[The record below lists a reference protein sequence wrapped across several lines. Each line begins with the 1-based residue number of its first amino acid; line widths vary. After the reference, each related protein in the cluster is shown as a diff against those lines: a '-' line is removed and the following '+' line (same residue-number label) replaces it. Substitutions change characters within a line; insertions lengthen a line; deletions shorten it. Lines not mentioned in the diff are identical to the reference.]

1 MSGAIVCVVDASVAI
16 KLFLAEPLSSE
27 AHSLFACLADAG
39 SAFHVP
45 DLLYAEC
52 GNILWK
58 HVQRGNGTAALA
70 TAHFAAVAKLP
81 LQRTPTADLGGDALA
96 LALSHGISVYDACYV
111 ALSQRLGVPLITADE
126 KLTNRLA
133 TLSPQVVWLGT
144 WTPPVA

>member
-1 MSGAIVCVVDASVAI
+1 MSAALVCVVDASVAI
-16 KLFLAEPLSSE
+16 KLFLAEPLSNE
-27 AHSLFACLADAG
+27 AYNLFACLADAG

-70 TAHFAAVAKLP
+70 KAHFAAVAQLP
-81 LQRTPTADLGGDALA
+81 LRRESTAALCDDALT

-111 ALSQRLGVPLITADE
+111 ALSQRLAVPLITA
-126 KLTNRLA
+126 
-133 TLSPQVVWLGT
+133 
-144 WTPPVA
+144 